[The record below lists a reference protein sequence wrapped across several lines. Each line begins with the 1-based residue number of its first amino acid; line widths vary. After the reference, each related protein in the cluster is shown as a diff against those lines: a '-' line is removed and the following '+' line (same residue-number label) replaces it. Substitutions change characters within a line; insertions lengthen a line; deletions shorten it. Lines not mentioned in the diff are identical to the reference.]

1 MKKLLIVGAVA
12 LFASMNAQET
22 ETVGFAKG
30 NTFITGAVGFN
41 SETEG
46 DYKNN
51 TFTVAP
57 SVGYFV
63 SPNIAVGARLG
74 FTSNK
79 ESVEVANVTFEDKE
93 NLFTAGVFGRYY
105 WMPASRFSIF
115 GELNANYGTTKFTED
130 NSPAADVV
138 TKYNGFN
145 IGFAPGINYFLSS
158 HFALEATVGVVN
170 YSTIK
175 EDVSGAESA
184 DNFNIGLNLNNVAL
198 GLVYKF

>member
-63 SPNIAVGARLG
+63 SPNIAVGARVG
-74 FTSNK
+74 FTSGK
-79 ESVEVANVTFEDKE
+79 ESDKIATVTVEEKS
-93 NLFTAGVFGRYY
+93 NLFTAGLFGRYY
-105 WMPASRFSIF
+105 WMPASKFSIF
-115 GELNANYGTTKFTED
+115 AELGADYGTEKITTET
-130 NSPAADVV
+130 PAGDVES
-138 TKYNGFN
+138 KYNGFN
-145 IGFAPGINYFLSS
+145 IGFAPGISYFLSS
-158 HFALEATVGVVN
+158 NFALEAKVGVVN
-170 YSTIK
+170 YSTTK
-175 EDVSGAESA
+175 EDVSGAEST